1 MEAREPGRDTAE
13 RALREGLER
22 FQIVARATND
32 AVWDWNLESDTVWW
46 NEGFETLFGHRR
58 ADVEPGA
65 ASWTSRLHP
74 DDRARVV
81 RDIHAIID
89 GGAESWS
96 DEYRFR
102 RADGTYAHV
111 FDRGYVLRDAHGRAV
126 RMIGAMQD
134 VTAQK
139 NAYAALRES
148 ERRLRLA
155 TEAANVGLWDA
166 DLVANTVWYSPEWK
180 RQIGYADDEIPARLE
195 EWPDRL
201 HPDDALEAMARVA
214 RFLAGVEPA
223 YSNEFR
229 LRHRDGTYRWIFA
242 RGALVRDALGRPVR
256 MLGAHVDVS
265 ELREAEHRLRQ
276 AQAEVRSSQER
287 FHQSQKMEA
296 IGRLAGGVAHD
307 FNNLLT
313 IIGAYCETLG
323 TTLTS
328 QEHAEAVRE
337 IALAAE
343 RAKTLTSQLLT
354 FGRRAV
360 SEPKVLDLNAAI
372 TETARLLVRTI
383 GEQITL
389 VTRLDHVPLYILIDA
404 AQITHLILNLA
415 VNARDAMPDGG
426 QLTVATSRV
435 EFDASTAARLEVAP
449 GPYVRLDVS
458 DTGHGM
464 TPDVRLRVFEP
475 FFTTKGAGEGTGLGL
490 ASVYGIVRQS
500 GGAVDVTTAPGKG
513 STFTV
518 LLPQVSAA
526 VGVEP
531 APLGDGELRGT
542 ETVLLVEDEPQV
554 RIVVER
560 MLSSLGYDVMS
571 AGSAAEALSVLDGS
585 TRQPDLLLSDVVM
598 RGPSGRELYER
609 LAARLPSLRVL
620 FISGHTD
627 DTVLRHGVEHS
638 EVAFLQKPFTRIAL
652 ARRLREVL
660 DRAQ

>member
-1 MEAREPGRDTAE
+1 MEAREPGRDAAE
-13 RALREGLER
+13 RALREGLEL

>member
-1 MEAREPGRDTAE
+1 MEAREPGRDAAE
-13 RALREGLER
+13 RALREGLKR
-22 FQIVARATND
+22 SHIVARATND
-32 AVWDWNLESDTVWW
+32 AVWDWNLDSDAVWW

-74 DDRARVV
+74 DDQARVLG
-81 RDIHAIID
+81 RIHAVLD
-89 GGAESWS
+89 GGGESWS

-111 FDRGYVLRDAHGRAV
+111 FDRGYVLRNADGRAV

-139 NAYAALRES
+139 DAFAALRES

-166 DLVANTVWYSPEWK
+166 DLLTNTVWLSPEWK
-180 RQIGYADDEIPARLE
+180 RQIGYDDDEITGGMEAWPA
-195 EWPDRL
+195 RL
-201 HPDDALEAMARVA
+201 HPDDAAEAMARVE
-214 RFLAGVEPA
+214 RFLAGIEPT

-242 RGALVRDALGRPVR
+242 RGALVRDAEGRPVR

-265 ELREAEHRLRQ
+265 ELRQAEHRLRQ
-276 AQAEVRSSQER
+276 ALAEARSSEER

-296 IGRLAGGVAHD
+296 VGRLAGGVAHD

-323 TTLTS
+323 TTLTAE
-328 QEHAEAVRE
+328 EHAQAVRE

-360 SEPKVLDLNAAI
+360 SEPKVLDLNGAI
-372 TETARLLVRTI
+372 IETARLLVRTI

-389 VTRLDHVPLYILIDA
+389 VTRLEHAPVYILIDA
-404 AQITHLILNLA
+404 AQITHVLVNLA

-435 EFDASTAARLEVAP
+435 QVDAPAAASLDVTP
-449 GPYVRLDVS
+449 GRYVRLDVS

-464 TPDVRLRVFEP
+464 TAEVRLRVFEP
-475 FFTTKGAGEGTGLGL
+475 FFTTKGIGEGTGLGL

-500 GGAVDVTTAPGKG
+500 GGAVDVTTAPGTG

-518 LLPQVSAA
+518 LLPEVPAA

-531 APLGDGELRGT
+531 AATRDGDLRGT
-542 ETVLLVEDEPQV
+542 EVVLLVEDEPQV
-554 RIVVER
+554 RVVVAR
-560 MLSSLGYDVMS
+560 MLSTLGYEVMT
-571 AGSAAEALSVLDGS
+571 AGSADEAFAVLDAS
-585 TRQPDLLLSDVVM
+585 ARQPDLLLSDLVM

-609 LAARLPSLRVL
+609 LAVRLPSLRVL

-627 DTVLRHGVEHS
+627 DTVLRHGVQHS
-638 EVAFLQKPFTRIAL
+638 EVAFLQKPFTRAAL
-652 ARRLREVL
+652 ARRVREVL
-660 DRAQ
+660 DRA

>member
-389 VTRLDHVPLYILIDA
+389 VTRLDHVPLFILIDA

>member
-1 MEAREPGRDTAE
+1 MEAREPGRDAAE

-22 FQIVARATND
+22 SQIIARATND

-74 DDRARVV
+74 DDEARVV
-81 RDIHAIID
+81 GRIHAVID
-89 GGAESWS
+89 GGGESWS

-111 FDRGYVLRDAHGRAV
+111 FDRGYVLRNADGRAV

-139 NAYAALRES
+139 DAYAALRES

-166 DLVANTVWYSPEWK
+166 DLVTNTVWLSPEWK
-180 RQIGYADDEIPARLE
+180 RQIGYADDEMTAGMA
-195 EWPDRL
+195 EWPGRL
-201 HPDDALEAMARVA
+201 HPDDAAEAMARVE
-214 RFLAGVEPA
+214 RFLAGVEPT

-242 RGALVRDALGRPVR
+242 RGALVRDAQGRPVR

-265 ELREAEHRLRQ
+265 ELRQAEHRLRQ
-276 AQAEVRSSQER
+276 ALAEVRSSEER

-323 TTLTS
+323 ATLTA

-389 VTRLDHVPLYILIDA
+389 VTRLEHAPVYILIDA
-404 AQITHLILNLA
+404 TQITHLLVNLA

-426 QLTVATSRV
+426 QLPVATSRV
-435 EFDASTAARLEVAP
+435 EFDAPAAATDP
-449 GPYVRLDVS
+449 GP
-458 DTGHGM
+458 TGHKFRPVVSCGQEKAHEDHRSGQVQG
-464 TPDVRLRVFEP
+464 TVPLTARPSQPGRHRDYQARKARRQADPGKLRLRLP
-475 FFTTKGAGEGTGLGL
+475 DRQHEG
-490 ASVYGIVRQS
+490 Q
-500 GGAVDVTTAPGKG
+500 DPDPGRH
-513 STFTV
+513 
-518 LLPQVSAA
+518 L
-526 VGVEP
+526 
-531 APLGDGELRGT
+531 
-542 ETVLLVEDEPQV
+542 
-554 RIVVER
+554 
-560 MLSSLGYDVMS
+560 
-571 AGSAAEALSVLDGS
+571 LDG
-585 TRQPDLLLSDVVM
+585 P
-598 RGPSGRELYER
+598 
-609 LAARLPSLRVL
+609 
-620 FISGHTD
+620 
-627 DTVLRHGVEHS
+627 
-638 EVAFLQKPFTRIAL
+638 EVGC
-652 ARRLREVL
+652 
-660 DRAQ
+660 